1 MSMME
6 RKRFKL
12 NQSGQ
17 TMVDL
22 VVALALISGSVA
34 SAGTLASTSNR
45 IATDSSHRTEA
56 IGLAEREMEG
66 LRSYRDSFEHNGVDW
81 NTTVLGYTVGISPTC
96 SYFVMKLSGTD
107 WIPAVIGTNTQTN
120 YNPASGNDGG
130 EPTLTAKYDGFSR
143 IISACPAEDNQQV
156 DYILKNPVAI
166 PSATITSHLRTI
178 TVTTQWLEASGT
190 KTLVER
196 SMLGDFGQ

>member
-6 RKRFKL
+6 RKRYKL

-34 SAGTLASTSNR
+34 SAGTLATASNR
-45 IATDSSHRTEA
+45 VATDSSHRTEA

-66 LRSYRDSFEHNGVDW
+66 LRSYRDSFERNGVDW
-81 NTTVLGYTVGISPTC
+81 NSTVLGYTVGGVPTC
-96 SYFVMKLSGTD
+96 SYFVMTVSGGD
-107 WIPAVIGTNTQTN
+107 WIPVVLGNTQVN
-120 YNPASGNDGG
+120 YNAASGNNGG
-130 EPTLTAKYDGFSR
+130 EPALTAKYDGFSR

-156 DYILKNPVAI
+156 DYTSKNPVGVL
-166 PSATITSHLRTI
+166 STTTTSRLRKV